1 MQKLASLLREIAIY
15 FSIMLNIRRFREE
28 KNLTQDEMVA
38 KTGIPKRSY
47 VDYENEKA
55 DIKLS
60 NLQKIASAL
69 NVSISELL
77 NESKSEEKTN
87 KENVSLDVSLNVSD
101 PNVKKTFTNDSFLI
115 GESKSNYISRSPAI
129 VTVDSH
135 NEDNIVLV
143 PQKLSAG
150 YLRGFDDPG
159 FISKLPSYRMPG
171 LNNGIFRMFEI
182 EGNSMFPTFPN
193 KSYVVCQFVE
203 NWVTGIKDNRVY
215 AVISNE
221 MQDGLIKRCI
231 NKIKKYNNLVCKS
244 DNRRNYPNQNINPDS
259 IKEIWEFKLHLNAD
273 VPDPTDIYDKL
284 YDLEGEVSSLREV
297 MKSAN
302 LLPKSS
308 Y

>member
-1 MQKLASLLREIAIY
+1 MQTNLNKDSNFFERTLRLSVFY
-15 FSIMLNIRRFREE
+15 GYS
-28 KNLTQDEMVA
+28 
-38 KTGIPKRSY
+38 GIPDLAKALGYSSPEKLYRLKKENTKPS
-47 VDYENEKA
+47 VDILQDLSNKFENLNLSWYITGNGEMTLPSGSVSLKTEVNTLA
-55 DIKLS
+55 DIDIKTPFDRTGS
-60 NLQKIASAL
+60 VNLY
-69 NVSISELL
+69 
-77 NESKSEEKTN
+77 T
-87 KENVSLDVSLNVSD
+87 DH
-101 PNVKKTFTNDSFLI
+101 
-115 GESKSNYISRSPAI
+115 SPAI

-150 YLRGFDDPG
+150 YLRGYDNPD

-171 LNNGIFRMFEI
+171 LNNGVFRMFEV

-203 NWVTGIKDNRVY
+203 NWITGIKDNRVY

-259 IKEIWEFKLHLNAD
+259 IKEIWEFKLHINAD

-302 LLPKSS
+302 LLPKSG